1 MYKLLIVD
9 DEAVEREAIQ
19 YFISRSNL
27 SFASVTEAV
36 NGVQAIDLARKLMPE
51 IILMDI
57 KMPGKTG
64 LEAAQEIRMFNRDCK
79 IIFLTA
85 FNEFEYAQKAI
96 KIKAE
101 DFIIKPAYSET
112 LLKVLAQV
120 TDDLDNSRGIN
131 IHQSVSEGNDTASG
145 PSAIIIERI
154 CKYIDQ
160 NYNKNIK
167 LDELCDM
174 VGFSKYYLSRIF
186 KQYKN
191 MNLVDYI
198 TLRRIEKTK
207 ELLKNPQISI
217 KEISALVGY
226 NEPNYLTLVFKKW
239 EGISPTEYRNKWCH

>member
-27 SFASVTEAV
+27 SFASVAEAV
-36 NGVQAIDLARKLMPE
+36 NGVQAVDLARKLMPE

-64 LEAAQEIRMFNRDCK
+64 LEAAQEIRLFNRDCK

-120 TDDLDNSRGIN
+120 IADLDNSRGISM
-131 IHQSVSEGNDTASG
+131 HQSVSEGNDALSA
-145 PSAIIIERI
+145 PSAIIIERV

-174 VGFSKYYLSRIF
+174 VGFSKYYFSRIF

-198 TLRRIEKTK
+198 TLQRIEKTK

-239 EGISPTEYRNKWCH
+239 EGISPTEYRNRWCH